1 MTPIRRLLETV
12 HLTFAGLWLGSLVMT
27 GVAAAVIFPAV
38 RELDPQLPAFSEY
51 TGPHWRLAAGTVAAK
66 IFLISD
72 AIQLGCIIIC
82 GLTLG
87 AVVITAEGWRRPIA
101 TSIRLIALFG
111 AVGLMTYSFSFLGP
125 RMNTNMTSYWDAARA
140 GDNEAAEQF
149 QAAFDKDHPTATK
162 LMIGS
167 FLCALLV
174 TSSGA
179 LAAAGAPGAPFT
191 PENTPTKSRLQQPE
205 LAKRRRVS

>member
-27 GVAAAVIFPAV
+27 GVAAAVIFPIT
-38 RELDPQLPAFSEY
+38 RELNPQLPDFTEF
-51 TGPHWRLAAGTVAAK
+51 TGPHWRIAAGTVAAK

-87 AVVITAEGWRRPIA
+87 AVVITAEGWQRPIA
-101 TSIRLIALFG
+101 TSIRLIALFC
-111 AVGLMTYSFSFLGP
+111 AVGLLTYSFAFLGP
-125 RMNTNMTSYWDAARA
+125 RMNTNMVNYWDAARA
-140 GDNEAAEQF
+140 GENDAAKSNQL
-149 QAAFDKDHPTATK
+149 AFDKDHPTATK
-162 LMIGS
+162 VMIGS

-179 LAAAGAPGAPFT
+179 LSVAGAAVPNSTATKAPSS
-191 PENTPTKSRLQQPE
+191 KLQQPE
-205 LAKRRRVS
+205 LSRRRHGA

>member
-27 GVAAAVIFPAV
+27 GVAAAVIFPIT
-38 RELDPQLPAFSEY
+38 RELNPQLPDFTEF
-51 TGPHWRLAAGTVAAK
+51 TGPHWRIAAGTVAAK

-87 AVVITAEGWRRPIA
+87 AVVITAEGWQRPIA
-101 TSIRLIALFG
+101 TSIRLIALFC
-111 AVGLMTYSFSFLGP
+111 AVGLLTYSFAFLGP
-125 RMNTNMTSYWDAARA
+125 RMNTNMVNYWDAARA
-140 GDNEAAEQF
+140 GENDAATSYQL
-149 QAAFDKDHPTATK
+149 AFDKDHPTATK
-162 LMIGS
+162 VMIGS

-179 LAAAGAPGAPFT
+179 LSVAGAAVPNSTATKAP
-191 PENTPTKSRLQQPE
+191 PSKLQQPE
-205 LAKRRRVS
+205 LSRRRHGA